1 MSSSSSSMERSS
13 LSRGAIIAYLLIAL
27 SLGAQGAFFL
37 SEVPYLMRRLGT
49 SIESI
54 GWYSTVAAVPYIM
67 LPLVNPITDQ
77 WIRRRTWFLALSLGC
92 VLSIVVALYA
102 IARHHSTLFYTMSL
116 LGQVQYALAYSCY
129 GGLASENPD
138 KSCRLQAS
146 NLLNF
151 GAQGGGAIAATLFL
165 MMTERLSL
173 STMAILTAL
182 MIGAPAFAALA
193 VPEPVSP
200 RERKTVAAGTFLGE
214 IGQTLRDKQGLFG
227 LILCACPAGT
237 LALNSFF
244 PALAVDY
251 HASQWLTVGLNGY
264 LGWLLTLIGIYFG
277 ARACRR
283 FDFGSVYIVSSILMA
298 AVGAGLALVPPTGAS
313 YGIGFG
319 VYCIVQGGSL
329 TSCSALIVELISRSR
344 HSSSTQYSIF
354 YASNSLAQMY
364 VLALDTHFYSRHG
377 LQGLYV
383 ADAGLN
389 LLGAALLIFLIRS
402 RNMGTAQ

>member
-1 MSSSSSSMERSS
+1 
-13 LSRGAIIAYLLIAL
+13 
-27 SLGAQGAFFL
+27 
-37 SEVPYLMRRLGT
+37 
-49 SIESI
+49 
-54 GWYSTVAAVPYIM
+54 
-67 LPLVNPITDQ
+67 
-77 WIRRRTWFLALSLGC
+77 
-92 VLSIVVALYA
+92 
-102 IARHHSTLFYTMSL
+102 
-116 LGQVQYALAYSCY
+116 
-129 GGLASENPD
+129 
-138 KSCRLQAS
+138 
-146 NLLNF
+146 
-151 GAQGGGAIAATLFL
+151 
-165 MMTERLSL
+165 
-173 STMAILTAL
+173 
-182 MIGAPAFAALA
+182 
-193 VPEPVSP
+193 VSP